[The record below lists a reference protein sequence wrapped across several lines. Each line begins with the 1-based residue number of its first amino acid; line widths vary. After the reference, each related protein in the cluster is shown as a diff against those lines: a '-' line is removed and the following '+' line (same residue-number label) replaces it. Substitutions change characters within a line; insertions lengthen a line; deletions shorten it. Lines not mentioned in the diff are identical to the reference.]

1 MTNSLPIIHLGGR
14 SVGQFQ
20 IEIESKPLEYRRGWT
35 YFALY
40 LRDPQGRPA
49 AQAAMDGGYEVT
61 PVLEGIHSRGGR
73 WVRGWIEIGDYY
85 PVVHFIRE
93 AAPPI
98 RLDLSEGRMDHQ
110 IFELL
115 SEVIPPGGHLMFAYE
130 VSYESP
136 FHRETQACLM
146 KGVPPVC
153 TAQGEIL
160 FQSGFRLV
168 KDWYLAEGGH
178 EGPRK
183 LWGEKPSNHAESL
196 AFDLRTF
203 LQILGFLSREPSP
216 ADMDLELRGRR
227 RAVVVLGELELQ
239 SPLLDLR
246 EEVIHIYHGCSQ
258 TDDLEEATYRTC
270 QGLGSI
276 VENSHFEDENTRMH
290 LKEIS
295 EACAEWV
302 RRR

>member
-1 MTNSLPIIHLGGR
+1 MINSLPLTHLSGR

-35 YFALY
+35 HFALY
-40 LRDPQGRPA
+40 LRDQQGRPA
-49 AQAAMDGGYEVT
+49 AQAALEGGYVVT

-73 WVRGWIEIGDYY
+73 SVRGWIEIGDYY

-98 RLDLSEGRMDHQ
+98 SLDLSKGRMDQQ

-115 SEVIPPGGHLMFAYE
+115 SETIPPGGHLMFAYE

-136 FHRETQACLM
+136 FHRETQAALM

-153 TAQGEIL
+153 TTQGEIL
-160 FQSGFRLV
+160 FRSGFRLV

-183 LWGEKPSNHAESL
+183 LWGEKPSNDAESL

-203 LQILGFLSREPSP
+203 LQILGFLSRKPSP
-216 ADMDLELRGRR
+216 ADIELELRGRR
-227 RAVVVLGELELQ
+227 RALGVLGELELQ
-239 SPLLDLR
+239 SPLLDLKK
-246 EEVIHIYHGCSQ
+246 EVIHIYHGCSR
-258 TDDLEEATYRTC
+258 TDDLEVATYRTC
-270 QGLGSI
+270 QSLESMI
-276 VENSHFEDENTRMH
+276 EISHFEDENTRMH
-290 LKEIS
+290 LSEIS
-295 EACAEWV
+295 EACAERV
-302 RRR
+302 GRR